1 MKRIL
6 SAFFIAIAG
15 IATLS
20 CNKEPEMQYAEN
32 GPEMT
37 INSYTEKVNMG
48 SMIKFS
54 VSVSDSEYDLS
65 TVKARLLF
73 DETEV
78 GAATIR
84 TKENGTYEDAILVP
98 LMKGIPDGIAT
109 VEFIAQNVGL
119 AKTIQTVAVDVS
131 RPNPKTVVLVDAEG
145 KEYTMTKTAD
155 YKYSYSA
162 LLPQK
167 FSVYAQV
174 PSLVEGEPIVLGWNG
189 SELEVNAKNPIPF
202 SATEMADY
210 TVSID
215 LENLTAEPFN
225 MVVKTVSN
233 LSESNN
239 TEVLTLRQNRAIEFK
254 GIPEIKDWE
263 LDRDFFKLDE
273 DKNVIFLAV
282 NGRYRL
288 TADFK
293 NTFIKVEPVD
303 ENDKPLTLG
312 ADGTGGLW
320 MIGANFGK
328 PSIGPGWNTTDGA
341 YATAQVSPK
350 IFQITFNVGSQLG
363 EKPSLKFFH
372 QKGWGGE
379 YKAYSK
385 VNDAT
390 GIFTITGGGNI
401 ELQSGKSL
409 VDGRAYQFIVDLTQ
423 GVDSPVLSI
432 KEVAASEGKAL
443 DIQVNGVK
451 ADKISKTVYKVKAL
465 ELKKNSVISFSG
477 IDNPL
482 EWYVDPDHFII
493 DASGLKFN
501 AVNGYYSIEL
511 DLADKYVT
519 VRRVKKDGKSGTFKD
534 EGAITFMGWGVAH
547 PFMTKQLAW
556 DNGSLI
562 TLAEVEEGLYQFTG
576 IAVEDN
582 STRMGGRLRY
592 NDMSFKLFGQA
603 GWGTE
608 MSKDYVISAGA
619 QALGFVNKGNIEL
632 GGKANDSALEIG
644 ATYRMT
650 FRFDNKT
657 LVDNKFTFTFDCVKL

>member
-6 SAFFIAIAG
+6 LALFIFIAG

-20 CNKEPEMQYAEN
+20 CNKEPEMQYADK

-37 INSYTEKVNMG
+37 INSYTETVNMG

-54 VSVSDSEYDLS
+54 VSVSDSEFALS

-78 GAATIR
+78 GTVTIR

-98 LMKGIPDGIAT
+98 LMKGIPDGVAT

-131 RPNPKTVVLVDAEG
+131 RPNPKTVVLVDADG
-145 KEYTMTKTAD
+145 KEYNMTKTAD
-155 YKYSYSA
+155 YKYSYSG

-215 LENLTAEPFN
+215 LANLSAEPFN
-225 MVVKTVSN
+225 MVIKTESK
-233 LSESNN
+233 LSESNK
-239 TEVLTLRQNRAIEFK
+239 TEILELKQNRAIEFK
-254 GIPEIKDWE
+254 GITDIQDWE
-263 LDRDFFKLDE
+263 LDRDFFKFDE
-273 DKNVIFLAV
+273 NKSVIFLAV
-282 NGRYRL
+282 DGRYKL
-288 TADFK
+288 TADFV
-293 NTFIKVEPVD
+293 NNFIKVEPVD
-303 ENDKPLTLG
+303 VNGKTLTLG
-312 ADGTGGLW
+312 SEGNGALW
-320 MIGANFGK
+320 MIGHSFGK
-328 PSIGPGWNTTDGA
+328 PSIGPSWNTTDGA
-341 YATAQVSPK
+341 YAAAQVSPK
-350 IFQITFNVGSQLG
+350 VFQITFNVGSQLG
-363 EKPSLKFFH
+363 EGLSIKFFH
-372 QKGWGGE
+372 QKGWGDE
-379 YKAYSK
+379 FKSYSK

-390 GIFTITGGGNI
+390 GIFTVTSAGNI
-401 ELQSGKSL
+401 ELSKGKSL
-409 VDGRAYQFIVDLTQ
+409 AKGRAYQFVVDLTQ
-423 GVDSPVLSI
+423 GVSSPVLSI

-443 DIQVNGVK
+443 DIKVNGVK
-451 ADKISKTVYKVKAL
+451 ADKLSKTVYKVKAV
-465 ELKKNSVISFSG
+465 ELKKNSLISFSG
-477 IDNPL
+477 IDNPM
-482 EWYVDPDHFII
+482 EWYIDPDHFKI

-501 AVNGYYSIEL
+501 AVDGYYSIEL
-511 DLADKYVT
+511 NLADMYVT
-519 VRRVKKDGKSGTFKD
+519 VRRVKKDGKSATFKD
-534 EGAITFMGWGVAH
+534 EGAITIMGWGLAH
-547 PFMTKQLAW
+547 PFMTKELAW

-576 IAVEDN
+576 IAVEN
-582 STRMGGRLRY
+582 KSTKMGGRLRY

-608 MSKDYVISAGA
+608 MSNNYVISAGA

-632 GGKANDSALEIG
+632 GGKANDSALELG

-650 FRFDNKT
+650 FKFDNKT

>member
-6 SAFFIAIAG
+6 LALFIFIAG

-20 CNKEPEMQYAEN
+20 CNKEPEMQYADK

-37 INSYTEKVNMG
+37 INSYTETVNMG

-54 VSVSDSEYDLS
+54 VSVSDSEFALS

-78 GAATIR
+78 GTVTIR

-98 LMKGIPDGIAT
+98 LMKGIPDGVAT

-131 RPNPKTVVLVDAEG
+131 RPNPKTVVLVDADG
-145 KEYTMTKTAD
+145 KEYNMTKTAD
-155 YKYSYSA
+155 YKYSYSG

-215 LENLTAEPFN
+215 LANLSAEPFN
-225 MVVKTVSN
+225 MVIKTESK
-233 LSESNN
+233 LSESNK
-239 TEVLTLRQNRAIEFK
+239 TEILELKQNRAIEFK
-254 GIPEIKDWE
+254 GITDIQDWE
-263 LDRDFFKLDE
+263 LDRDFFKFDE
-273 DKNVIFLAV
+273 NKSVIFLAV
-282 NGRYRL
+282 DGRYKL
-288 TADFK
+288 TADFV
-293 NTFIKVEPVD
+293 NNFIKVEPVD
-303 ENDKPLTLG
+303 VNGKTLTLG
-312 ADGTGGLW
+312 SEGNGALW
-320 MIGANFGK
+320 MIGHSFGK
-328 PSIGPGWNTTDGA
+328 PSIGPSWNTTDGA
-341 YATAQVSPK
+341 YAAAQVSPK
-350 IFQITFNVGSQLG
+350 VFQITFNVGSQLG
-363 EKPSLKFFH
+363 DGLSIKFFH
-372 QKGWGGE
+372 QKGWGDE
-379 YKAYSK
+379 FKSYSK

-390 GIFTITGGGNI
+390 GIFTVTSAGNI
-401 ELQSGKSL
+401 ELSKGKSL
-409 VDGRAYQFIVDLTQ
+409 AKGRAYQFVVDLTQ
-423 GVDSPVLSI
+423 GVSSPVLSI

-443 DIQVNGVK
+443 DIKVNGVK
-451 ADKISKTVYKVKAL
+451 ADKLSKTVYKVKAV
-465 ELKKNSVISFSG
+465 ELKKNSLISFSG
-477 IDNPL
+477 IDNPM
-482 EWYVDPDHFII
+482 EWYIDPDHFKI

-501 AVNGYYSIEL
+501 AVDGYYSIEL
-511 DLADKYVT
+511 NLADMYVT
-519 VRRVKKDGKSGTFKD
+519 VRRVKKDGKSATFKD
-534 EGAITFMGWGVAH
+534 EGAITIMGWGLAH
-547 PFMTKQLAW
+547 PFMTKELAW

-576 IAVEDN
+576 IAVEN
-582 STRMGGRLRY
+582 KSTKMGGRLRY

-608 MSKDYVISAGA
+608 MSNNYVISAGA

-632 GGKANDSALEIG
+632 GGKANDSALELG

-650 FRFDNKT
+650 FKFDNKT